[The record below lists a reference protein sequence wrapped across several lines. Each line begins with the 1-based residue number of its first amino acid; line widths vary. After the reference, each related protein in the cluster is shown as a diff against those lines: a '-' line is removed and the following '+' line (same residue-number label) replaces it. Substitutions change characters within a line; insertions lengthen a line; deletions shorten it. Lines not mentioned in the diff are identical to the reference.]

1 MPIVAQAVLKSSR
14 VLGLAG
20 ILGLALLAAA
30 CGGAPSSKVA
40 QVGTTTGTTNAAP
53 SSGAAAFSACMR
65 SHGLPDFPDPGSDG
79 RIHALIDKGSPA
91 YQGAYGACRALDK
104 GGGVVNGQTRA
115 QLEQQLP
122 QLLAFAK
129 CMRAHG
135 VPKFA
140 DPEISPNGH
149 SIAFAVIDTHSPAY
163 APAAA
168 ACRGKLSRN
177 QSSKLFP
184 LLGGG
189 KQSVPRG
196 GH

>member
-1 MPIVAQAVLKSSR
+1 LRRTALRALA
-14 VLGLAG
+14 LAG
-20 ILGLALLAAA
+20 VVGLSLLAAA
-30 CGGAPSSKVA
+30 CGGSTSAKVA
-40 QVGTTTGTTNAAP
+40 HIGTTSTTTAS
-53 SSGAAAFSACMR
+53 SSGPQAFSACMR
-65 SHGLPDFPDPGSDG
+65 SHGLPNFPDPGSDG
-79 RIHALIDKGSPA
+79 RIHAAIDKGSQA
-91 YQGAYGACRALDK
+91 YQAASRACHALDT
-104 GGGVVNGQTRA
+104 GGGVVSRQTRA

-122 QLLAFAK
+122 RLLAFAK

-149 SIAFAVIDTHSPAY
+149 SIAFAVVDTHSPGY

-168 ACRGKLSRN
+168 ACRGKLSRD

-189 KQSVPRG
+189 KQTVPRG
-196 GH
+196 GK

>member
-1 MPIVAQAVLKSSR
+1 MAIVARTALRSNR
-14 VLGLAG
+14 
-20 ILGLALLAAA
+20 ILGLGALIGLLLLASA
-30 CGGAPSSKVA
+30 CGGSTDAKVA
-40 QVGTTTGTTNAAP
+40 HIGTTNGATAS
-53 SSGAAAFSACMR
+53 SSGPQAFSACMR
-65 SHGLPDFPDPGSDG
+65 SHGLPNFPDPGSDG
-79 RIHALIDKGSPA
+79 RIHAAIDEGLPT
-91 YQGAYGACRALDK
+91 YQAASRACHAFDT
-104 GGGVVNGQTRA
+104 GGGVVSRQTRA

-149 SIAFAVIDTHSPAY
+149 GIAFAVVDTHSPAY

-168 ACRGKLSRN
+168 ACRGKLSHD

-189 KQSVPRG
+189 KQTVPRG
-196 GH
+196 GK